1 MRGLEAFAQRV
12 QASSS
17 RPVVGQVLRVSG
29 GLIFARVDGAGLG
42 ECCCISLPHS
52 ELLAEV
58 IGFEGIVVRL
68 APIGDMQGLVPGC
81 FVYRTGG
88 MLKVPT
94 GECLLGQV
102 LNGFGRPLDGSDIP
116 ECEERP
122 CAETPPPALF
132 RHRVTE
138 PVATGLR
145 VIDGL
150 LTCGKGQRVGIFG
163 EAGCGKSTLLG
174 QLIRGTSADV
184 VVVALVGERGREVR
198 DFLEHQ
204 INPQTRARTVL
215 VVATSDRPPLE
226 RVRAAMSA
234 TTIAEWFRDQGK
246 HVLLVVDS
254 MTRHARAL
262 REVGLAAGEVP
273 GRGGFPPSVMA
284 ELPRLLERAGPGD
297 ERKGPGM
304 ITAFYTILVEGEG
317 DPVAEEMRS
326 ILDGH
331 IILSPALAASGHYP
345 AIDVMTSRSRLMS
358 VVAAGS
364 HCEKSSRFRALL
376 HRYEEVRFL
385 VEVGEYKP
393 GNDSLAD
400 EALAKIDEIRKFL
413 KQGEREIIPFTGV
426 VTCLNQIV

>member
-1 MRGLEAFAQRV
+1 MDLELFAQRV
-12 QASSS
+12 ASASP
-17 RPVVGQVLRVSG
+17 RPVVGQVLSVTG
-29 GLIFARVDGAGLG
+29 GLISARVDGAALG
-42 ECCCISLPHS
+42 ESCRIVLPDT

-58 IGFEGIVVRL
+58 VGFEGTVVRL
-68 APIGDMQGLVPGC
+68 APIGSMQGLVPGC
-81 FVYRTGG
+81 LVYRTGG
-88 MLKVPT
+88 ALQVPV
-94 GECLLGQV
+94 GACLLGQV
-102 LNGFGRPLDGSDIP
+102 LDGFGLPLTGTSLP
-116 ECEERP
+116 ECEQRP
-122 CAETPPPALF
+122 CADTPPSALF

-163 EAGCGKSTLLG
+163 EAGGGKSTLLG
-174 QLIRGTSADV
+174 QLVRGTSADV
-184 VVVALVGERGREVR
+184 VVVALVGERGREMR

-204 INPQTRARTVL
+204 LDPHTRARTVL

-226 RVRAAMSA
+226 RVRAAMTA

-297 ERKGPGM
+297 ERKGPGI

-331 IILSPALAASGHYP
+331 IILSPTLAASGHYP

-358 VVAAGS
+358 VVATPDQ
-364 HCEKSSRFRALL
+364 CEKASRLRALL

-393 GNDSLAD
+393 GSDVQAD
-400 EALAKIDEIRKFL
+400 EALAKIEEIRAFL
-413 KQGEREIIPFTGV
+413 KQGEREVMPFSSV
-426 VTCLNQIV
+426 VTWLTRIV

>member
-1 MRGLEAFAQRV
+1 MIDFAGLAQRL
-12 QASSS
+12 QDATP
-17 RPVVGQVLRVSG
+17 RPSIGQVLQVSG
-29 GLIFARVDGAGLG
+29 GLISARVDGAGMG
-42 ECCCISLPHS
+42 EACRIALPDS

-58 IGFEGIVVRL
+58 VGFDGPVVRL
-68 APIGDMQGLVPGC
+68 APVGNMQGILPGC
-81 FVYRTGG
+81 MVYRSGG
-88 MLKVPT
+88 ALRVPV
-94 GECLLGQV
+94 GEVLLGQV
-102 LNGFGRPLDGSDIP
+102 LDGFGHPFSGESLSG
-116 ECEERP
+116 CTERP
-122 CAETPPPALF
+122 CAEAPPSALF
-132 RHRVTE
+132 RHRVTQ

-150 LTCGKGQRVGIFG
+150 LTCGIGQRIGIFG
-163 EAGCGKSTLLG
+163 EAGGGKSTLLG
-174 QLIRGTSADV
+174 QLVRGTSADV
-184 VVVALVGERGREVR
+184 VVIALVGERGREVR

-204 INPQTRARTVL
+204 MDTATRARSVL

-226 RVRAAMSA
+226 RIRAAMTA

-297 ERKGPGM
+297 ERKGSGM
-304 ITAFYTILVEGEG
+304 ITAFYTVLVEGEG

-331 IILSPALAASGHYP
+331 IILSSKLAASGQYP
-345 AIDVMTSRSRLMS
+345 AIDVMTSRSRLMN
-358 VVAAGS
+358 VVVSAAQ
-364 HCEKSSRFRALL
+364 CEKATRVRALL

-393 GNDSLAD
+393 GSDADAD
-400 EALAKIDEIRKFL
+400 EALAKIEDIRKFL
-413 KQGEREIIPFTGV
+413 KQGERDITPFSQV
-426 VTCLNQIV
+426 VTWLNQIV

>member
-1 MRGLEAFAQRV
+1 MDLVAFAHRV
-12 QASSS
+12 QSASP
-17 RPVVGQVLRVSG
+17 RPVVGQVLRVTG
-29 GLIFARVDGAGLG
+29 GLIHARIDGAALG
-42 ECCCISLPHS
+42 ESCRVILPDS

-58 IGFEGIVVRL
+58 VGFEGAIVCL
-68 APIGDMQGLVPGC
+68 APIGSMQGLVPGC
-81 FVYRTGG
+81 LVYRTGSA
-88 MLKVPT
+88 LQVPV
-94 GECLLGQV
+94 GACLLGQV
-102 LNGFGRPLDGSDIP
+102 LDGFGRLLNGEVLPD
-116 ECEERP
+116 CEERP
-122 CAETPPPALF
+122 CADAPPSALF

-138 PVATGLR
+138 PVATGLS

-163 EAGCGKSTLLG
+163 EAGGGKSTLLG
-174 QLIRGTSADV
+174 QLVRGTSVDV

-204 INPQTRARTVL
+204 MDPHTRNRTVL

-226 RVRAAMSA
+226 RVRAAMTA
-234 TTIAEWFRDQGK
+234 TTIAEWFRDQGQ

-331 IILSPALAASGHYP
+331 IILSPRLAASGQYP
-345 AIDVMTSRSRLMS
+345 AIDVLASRSRLMS
-358 VVAAGS
+358 VVATPE
-364 HCEKSSRFRALL
+364 HCEKASRLRALL
-376 HRYEEVRFL
+376 HRYEDVRFL

-393 GNDSLAD
+393 GSDAKAD
-400 EALAKIDEIRKFL
+400 EALAKIEEIRNFL
-413 KQGEREIIPFTGV
+413 KQGERDVMPFSSV
-426 VTCLNQIV
+426 VTWLNQIV

>member
-1 MRGLEAFAQRV
+1 MTDLGAFAQRL
-12 QASSS
+12 QAASP
-17 RPVVGQVLRVSG
+17 RPVLGRVLRVSG
-29 GLIFARVDGAGLG
+29 GLVSARVDGAGLG
-42 ECCCISLPHS
+42 ECCRIILQDA

-58 IGFEGIVVRL
+58 VGFEGPVVRL
-68 APIGDMQGLVPGC
+68 APIGSMQGIVPGC
-81 FVYRTGG
+81 LVYRTGG
-88 MLKVPT
+88 ALKVPV

-102 LNGFGRPLDGSDIP
+102 LDGFGHPLNGESLP

-122 CAETPPPALF
+122 CAEAPPSALF

-163 EAGCGKSTLLG
+163 EAGGGKSTLLG
-174 QLIRGTSADV
+174 QLVRGTSADV

-204 INPQTRARTVL
+204 MDPQTRARTVL

-234 TTIAEWFRDQGK
+234 TTIAEWFRDQGN

-304 ITAFYTILVEGEG
+304 ITAFYTVLVEGEG

-331 IILSPALAASGHYP
+331 ILLSPTLAASGHYP
-345 AIDVMTSRSRLMS
+345 AIDVMTSRSRLMN
-358 VVAAGS
+358 VVADAL
-364 HCEKSSRFRALL
+364 HCEKASRLRALL

-385 VEVGEYKP
+385 VEVGEYKSGSDP
-393 GNDSLAD
+393 QAD
-400 EALAKIDEIRKFL
+400 EALAKMGEIRTFL
-413 KQGEREIIPFTGV
+413 KQDERDITPFARV
-426 VTCLNQIV
+426 VTWLNQIV

>member
-1 MRGLEAFAQRV
+1 MIDFAGLAQRL
-12 QASSS
+12 QDATP
-17 RPVVGQVLRVSG
+17 RPSIGQVLQVSG
-29 GLIFARVDGAGLG
+29 GLISARVDGAGMG
-42 ECCCISLPHS
+42 EACRIALPDS

-58 IGFEGIVVRL
+58 VGFDGPVVRL
-68 APIGDMQGLVPGC
+68 APVGNMQGILPGC
-81 FVYRTGG
+81 MVYRSGG
-88 MLKVPT
+88 ALRVPV
-94 GECLLGQV
+94 GEVLLGQV
-102 LNGFGRPLDGSDIP
+102 LDGFGHPFSGESLSG
-116 ECEERP
+116 CTERP
-122 CAETPPPALF
+122 CAEAPPSALF
-132 RHRVTE
+132 RHRVTQ

-150 LTCGKGQRVGIFG
+150 LTCGIGQRIGIFG
-163 EAGCGKSTLLG
+163 EAGGGKSTLLG
-174 QLIRGTSADV
+174 QLVRGTSADV
-184 VVVALVGERGREVR
+184 VVIALVGERGREVR

-204 INPQTRARTVL
+204 MDTATRARSVL

-226 RVRAAMSA
+226 RIRAAMTA

-273 GRGGFPPSVMA
+273 GRGGFPTSVMA

-297 ERKGPGM
+297 ERKGSGM
-304 ITAFYTILVEGEG
+304 ITAFYTVLVEGEG

-331 IILSPALAASGHYP
+331 IILSSKLAASGQYP
-345 AIDVMTSRSRLMS
+345 AIDVMTSRSRLMN
-358 VVAAGS
+358 VVVSAAQ
-364 HCEKSSRFRALL
+364 CEKATRVRALL

-393 GNDSLAD
+393 GSDADAD
-400 EALAKIDEIRKFL
+400 EALAKIEDIRKFL
-413 KQGEREIIPFTGV
+413 KQGERDITPFSQV
-426 VTCLNQIV
+426 VTWLNQIV